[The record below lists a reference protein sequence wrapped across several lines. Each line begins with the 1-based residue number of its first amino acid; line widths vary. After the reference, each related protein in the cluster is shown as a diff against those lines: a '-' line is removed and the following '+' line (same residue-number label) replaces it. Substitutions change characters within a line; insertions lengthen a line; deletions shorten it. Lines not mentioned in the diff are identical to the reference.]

1 MIGMD
6 RYMDAYVDRRMKVIV
21 EEWDLATKPDLGE
34 YTRRIAALEEEIPR
48 QRAYDKSAAE
58 KLSELENRA
67 AVLKGLKGRR

>member
-21 EEWDLATKPDLGE
+21 DEWDLATKHDLGE

-48 QRAYDKSAAE
+48 QRAFDTSAAE
-58 KLSELENRA
+58 KLTELERRA
-67 AVLKGLKGRR
+67 AALKGLKGRR